1 MNRRET
7 YSERN
12 AIKSQDY
19 NSDRD
24 ENNATPSVSEPA
36 AASIATVTAQFLWKF
51 TSSLCLTC
59 PVLHALQQLNA
70 NSATC
75 SYFYYKPSPFSPF
88 LGDLIM
94 LGDWAKMTDACEH
107 EKCTVVNVNLSSVLS
122 DSELLLWA
130 VDAKHPREPGEVW
143 SWFQDLSSTLHCH
156 KSCTTHWIWHIF
168 TYKTPER

>member
-7 YSERN
+7 YSEIN
-12 AIKSQDY
+12 VIKSQDY
-19 NSDRD
+19 NSHRD
-24 ENNATPSVSEPA
+24 ENNATPRVSEPA
-36 AASIATVTAQFLWKF
+36 AASIATVTAQFLWNF

-94 LGDWAKMTDACEH
+94 LGD
-107 EKCTVVNVNLSSVLS
+107 
-122 DSELLLWA
+122 
-130 VDAKHPREPGEVW
+130 
-143 SWFQDLSSTLHCH
+143 
-156 KSCTTHWIWHIF
+156 
-168 TYKTPER
+168 